1 MTHTRRQ
8 SLKVGIIGDYHA
20 ASRFHRATGAALHH
34 AAGALAAAVDI
45 VWLPTPS
52 LAGEQ
57 ADASLSQFDALWC
70 APGSPYQSMEGA
82 LQAIRFAREQGR
94 PFIGT

>member
-1 MTHTRRQ
+1 MAHTRRQ
-8 SLKVGIIGDYHA
+8 PLKVGIIGDYQD
-20 ASRFHRATGAALHH
+20 ASRFHRATDTALHH
-34 AAGALAAAVDI
+34 AAGALAAAVDV
-45 VWLPTPS
+45 VWLPTPL

-57 ADASLSQFDALWC
+57 AEVTLSQFDALWC

-82 LQAIRFAREQGR
+82 LRAIRFARQQGR